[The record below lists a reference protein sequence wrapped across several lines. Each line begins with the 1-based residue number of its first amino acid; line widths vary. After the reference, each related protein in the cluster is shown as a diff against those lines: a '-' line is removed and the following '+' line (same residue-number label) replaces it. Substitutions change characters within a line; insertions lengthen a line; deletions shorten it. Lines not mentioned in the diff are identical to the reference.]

1 MYRELSKEERKIV
14 NTLNRLGKK
23 WPQHLILVSDSGS
36 LELRDLSNG
45 TYIKSDTIADIYGI
59 INDGGDTE

>member
-1 MYRELSKEERKIV
+1 MRELTKQEQNIV
-14 NTLNRLGKK
+14 NSLNRLGKK
-23 WPQHLILVSDSGS
+23 WPQHLILVSDSGA

-45 TYIKSDTIADIYGI
+45 TYEKKDTIANIYGI